1 MNLFTQPLHDLA
13 TQANK
18 IRVAKHG
25 TKSYFVRN
33 IQLNC
38 TNICI
43 YDCLFCAYKRK
54 SGEDGAYFMSVDD
67 AVEYVATNAGDAV
80 EIHMTGG
87 IPANITLDY
96 YVELLGALKK
106 NFPDKAI
113 KGLTCVE
120 IDVFARRARLDYATV
135 LRTLKTA
142 GLDML
147 PGGGAEIFAPHVRN
161 KICKGKLSADEWLN
175 ITEIAHNE
183 GIRSNATM
191 LFGHIESYDDRMNHL
206 EQLRELQHK
215 TNGFNA
221 FIPLTFHPQNT
232 QLDHIKKSTAV
243 DQLKTIAVSR
253 IVLDNISHIKG
264 YWVMLGE
271 SIAQMSLYY
280 GADDLDGTIVKERI
294 THAAG
299 ATSREGLSG
308 DDMVFL
314 IQSAGLTPVERDAY
328 YNELKIYA

>member
-1 MNLFTQPLHDLA
+1 MNLFNHSLHDLA
-13 TQANK
+13 LRANK
-18 IRVAKHG
+18 IRTEKHG
-25 TKSYFVRN
+25 SKSYFVRN

-54 SGEDGAYFMSVDD
+54 SGEEGAYFMSVDD
-67 AVEYVATNAGDAV
+67 AVEYVGQNAGDAV

-96 YVELLGALKK
+96 YVELLAALKQ
-106 NFPDKAI
+106 NFPEKAI

-120 IDVFARRARLDYATV
+120 VDVFAKRSRLDHGEV
-135 LRTLKTA
+135 LRSLKKA

-147 PGGGAEIFAPHVRN
+147 PGGGAEIFATDVRN
-161 KICKGKLSADEWLN
+161 QICKGKISADEWLR

-191 LFGHIESYDDRMNHL
+191 LFGHVESYDHRMNHL
-206 EQLRELQHK
+206 ERLRDLQHK
-215 TNGFNA
+215 TQGFNA

-232 QLDHIKKSTAV
+232 QLSHIKKATAV

-253 IVLDNISHIKG
+253 IVLDNIDHIKG

-299 ATSREGLSG
+299 ATSREGLSAE
-308 DDMVFL
+308 DMVF
-314 IQSAGLTPVERDAY
+314 IIKSAGLTPVERDAY
-328 YNELKIYA
+328 YNELKTYA